1 MEDYRDKFVVI
12 VAGYDKQMDSFIN
25 SNPGLKS
32 RFSHYIH
39 FEDYSV
45 EEMIL
50 IFKCL
55 CDEYQYKLSHDAC
68 VKLEETIKELNANK
82 GSNFANA
89 REIRNEFERVIR
101 NQAVR
106 VSQNGSDL
114 LLIKSVDFD

>member
-32 RFSHYIH
+32 RFSQYIH